1 MAVQANLLP
10 SHNEKTLKAIKV
22 ERTVKRIDFYRSE
35 AKPGVTLNVNV
46 PKLNKDEV
54 IVPGS
59 LFLVFNIDLSGVHE
73 NNFLVQNVSRA
84 LADRLVVK
92 YADTVLQDT
101 VGYDVCKIFEDLFL
115 SKEVRKKILQEGIQ
129 S

>member
-1 MAVQANLLP
+1 MQANLLP